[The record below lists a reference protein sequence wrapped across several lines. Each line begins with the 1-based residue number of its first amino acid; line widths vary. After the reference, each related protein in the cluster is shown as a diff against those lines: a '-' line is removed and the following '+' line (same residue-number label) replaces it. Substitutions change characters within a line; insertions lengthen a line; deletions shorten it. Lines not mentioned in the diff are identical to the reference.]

1 MKPDM
6 RKKFVVGIWKMY
18 TAIDAR
24 RLAKA
29 IVDGLGREDRVSVAV
44 CTVAIPIMGMAK
56 GSLPAE
62 RRTPALG
69 RIDERRKGDSAS
81 CRIG

>member
-6 RKKFVVGIWKMY
+6 RKKFVVGNGKMY
-18 TAIDAR
+18 TAAAR

-69 RIDERRKGDSAS
+69 RIDERRKGDSAL